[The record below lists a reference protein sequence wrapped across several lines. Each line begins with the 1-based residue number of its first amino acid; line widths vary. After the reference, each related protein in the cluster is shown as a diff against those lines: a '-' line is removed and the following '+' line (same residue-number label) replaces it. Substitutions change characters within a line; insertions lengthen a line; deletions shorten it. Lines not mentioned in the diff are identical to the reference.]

1 MEANTILPT
10 GVTPLAY
17 RLRLAPNLD
26 DCTYTF
32 DVDLSLNLPPNTT
45 TITLHWIPKNNLAP
59 ITSALFCDGNNFTK
73 DEFSTSGVAG
83 VDCLTFHTS
92 TSVTLNPETQTIMFQ
107 FSNVLPEK
115 NGRILITGASSL
127 DDSLCGFYRSSYID
141 SFTNIQKYM
150 AVTQFEATDARR
162 CFPCVDEPSAK
173 ATFELSVVS
182 SRALDVISNMPVS
195 EKRA

>member
-10 GVTPLAY
+10 GATPLAY

-45 TITLHWIPKNNLAP
+45 TVTLHWIPKKNLAP
-59 ITSALFCDGNNFTK
+59 ITHAIFCDGNNFTK

-83 VDCLTFHTS
+83 VDCPTFQTS

-107 FSNVLPEK
+107 FTNVLPGE
-115 NGRILITGASSL
+115 
-127 DDSLCGFYRSSYID
+127 
-141 SFTNIQKYM
+141 
-150 AVTQFEATDARR
+150 
-162 CFPCVDEPSAK
+162 
-173 ATFELSVVS
+173 
-182 SRALDVISNMPVS
+182 
-195 EKRA
+195 